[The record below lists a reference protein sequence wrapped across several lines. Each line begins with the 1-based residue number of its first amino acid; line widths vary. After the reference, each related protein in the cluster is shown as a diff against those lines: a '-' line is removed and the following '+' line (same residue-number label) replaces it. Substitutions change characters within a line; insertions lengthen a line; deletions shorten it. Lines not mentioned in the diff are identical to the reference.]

1 MTYRAPINDMLLA
14 LNHGAG
20 LQAAVKAG
28 HYGDFDSDITAAV
41 LEEAGRFA
49 TDVLAPLNRIGDE
62 NGIKLAN
69 DKVTTAPGWPDAY
82 QRWTAAGWNAVSG
95 SEAFGGQGLPL
106 AINAACT
113 EIWSASN
120 IAFGLCPLLT
130 LSAIEAL
137 DAHGSEDLKKIYLE
151 KLVSG
156 EWTGTMQLTEPQA
169 GSDVGALRT
178 RAERAADGSYRITG
192 TKIFITYGDHDMT
205 DNIVHFVL
213 ARLPDAPAGTKGISL
228 FLIPKFLVNA
238 DGSLG
243 ARNDIYPSGVEHK
256 LGMHASPTCT
266 MTMGDKGGAIGYL
279 VGEENRGMLCMFTM
293 MNQARLG
300 VGLEGVGIADRAYQQ
315 ALAFAQERRQGRAIG
330 KTGDG
335 TDAIIVHPDVKRMLM
350 QMRALTAAAR
360 TICYATAVAFDV
372 SVRATDAKVRSDAA
386 ARGALLTP
394 IAKAFSTDIGNE
406 VTSLGVQIH
415 GGMGF
420 IEETGAAQHYRDARI
435 TAIYEGTNG
444 IQSIDLVTRKLRAQ
458 GGASVWALLDEL
470 SDIVKRVEAS
480 NDPAFGTTG
489 AKLRDALGSLERSSR
504 WLLERIASAPNDALA
519 GATPYLRLFGS
530 TLGGC
535 KLAEEALAARTL
547 GRGFGRS
554 AALCHAGALL
564 CREHF
569 GAGRLAGAHGDG
581 QRQFGH
587 RRRRG
592 FAGLTRCGGLAA
604 NPRQLAASVFT
615 RAASACR
622 FGAARGLERTVEIN
636 HSECMFFA
644 RLRADSMLG
653 QQRPSSNWR
662 RGAIA
667 R

>member
-1 MTYRAPINDMLLA
+1 MTYRAPISDMLLA

-28 HYGDFDSDITAAV
+28 HYGDFDHDIAAAV

-49 TDVLAPLNRIGDE
+49 ADVLAPLNVIGDE
-62 NGIKLAN
+62 HGIKL
-69 DKVTTAPGWPDAY
+69 DDGKVTTAPGWPDAY
-82 QRWTAAGWNAVSG
+82 KRWTEAGWNAVSG
-95 SEAFGGQGLPL
+95 PEAFGGQGLPL
-106 AINAACT
+106 AINAVCT

-137 DAHGSEDLKKIYLE
+137 DAHGSDDLKKIYLE

-156 EWTGTMQLTEPQA
+156 EWPGTMQLTEPQA

-178 RAERAADGSYRITG
+178 RAERAGDGSYRIKG
-192 TKIFITYGDHDMT
+192 TKIFITYGEHDMS

-243 ARNDIYPSGVEHK
+243 ARNDIFASGIEHK
-256 LGMHASPTCT
+256 LGMHAAPTCT
-266 MTMGDKGGAIGYL
+266 MTMGDHGGAIGYL
-279 VGEENRGMLCMFTM
+279 IGEENRGMSCMFTM

-315 ALAFAQERRQGRAIG
+315 ALVFAQERRQGRAVG
-330 KTGDG
+330 KKGEGSDP
-335 TDAIIVHPDVKRMLM
+335 IIVHPDVKRMLM

-360 TICYATAVAFDV
+360 TICYATAVALDV
-372 SVRATDAKVRSDAA
+372 SVRATDAKTRSLAA

-406 VTSLGVQIH
+406 VTSLGVQVH

-444 IQSIDLVTRKLRAQ
+444 IQSIDLVTRKLAANN
-458 GGASVWALLDEL
+458 GEAVWALLDEL
-470 SDIVKRVEAS
+470 AGIVKRVEVS

-489 AKLRDALGSLERSSR
+489 TKLRDALASLDRTSR
-504 WLLERIASAPNDALA
+504 WLLERVASAPNEALA

-535 KLAEEALAARTL
+535 MLANEALAARTL
-547 GRGFGRS
+547 GEGDPQRYVT
-554 AALCHAGALL
+554 
-564 CREHF
+564 
-569 GAGRLAGAHGDG
+569 LA
-581 QRQFGH
+581 RF
-587 RRRRG
+587 
-592 FAGLTRCGGLAA
+592 FAE
-604 NPRQLAASVFT
+604 NVSVQ
-615 RAASACR
+615 AVS
-622 FGAARGLERTVEIN
+622 LERTVMDSAEAVN
-636 HSECMFFA
+636 G
-644 RLRADSMLG
+644 ADAVLLG
-653 QQRPSSNWR
+653 
-662 RGAIA
+662 
-667 R
+667 

>member
-20 LQAAVKAG
+20 LQAAIKAG
-28 HYGDFDSDITAAV
+28 HYGDYDSDIAAAV

-49 TDVLAPLNRIGDE
+49 TDVLAPLNKVGDR
-62 NGIKLAN
+62 NGVKLA
-69 DKVTTAPGWPDAY
+69 DGKVTTAPGWPDAY
-82 QRWTAAGWNAVSG
+82 QRWIAAGWNAVSG
-95 SEAFGGQGLPL
+95 AEAFGGQGLPL
-106 AINAACT
+106 AINAVCT

-137 DAHGSEDLKKIYLE
+137 DAHGSDELKKIYLG
-151 KLVSG
+151 KLISG

-169 GSDVGALRT
+169 GSDVGALRS
-178 RAERAADGSYRITG
+178 RAERAADGSYRISG

-228 FLIPKFLVNA
+228 FLIPKFLLNA

-256 LGMHASPTCT
+256 LGIHASPTCT
-266 MTMGDKGGAIGYL
+266 MTMGDRGGAIGYL
-279 VGEENRGMLCMFTM
+279 IGEENHGMQCMFTM

-315 ALAFAQERRQGRAIG
+315 ALTYAQDRKQGRAVG
-330 KTGDG
+330 AKGAG
-335 TDAIIVHPDVKRMLM
+335 SDAIIVHPDVKRMLM
-350 QMRALTAAAR
+350 QMRAMTAAAR
-360 TICYATAVAFDV
+360 TICYATAVALDV
-372 SVRATDAKVRSDAA
+372 SVRASDAKVRSDAA
-386 ARGALLTP
+386 ARAALLTP

-444 IQSIDLVTRKLRAQ
+444 IQSIDLVTRKLGVN

-470 SDIVKRVEAS
+470 SGIVKQVEAS

-489 AKLRDALGSLERSSR
+489 AKLRDALGALERSSR
-504 WLLERIASAPNDALA
+504 WLLERLGIAPNEALA

-535 KLAEEALAARTL
+535 MLAQEALSARDLGEQLGDTRRYVTLARFFAENVTVQAA
-547 GRGFGRS
+547 
-554 AALCHAGALL
+554 A
-564 CREHF
+564 
-569 GAGRLAGAHGDG
+569 
-581 QRQFGH
+581 
-587 RRRRG
+587 
-592 FAGLTRCGGLAA
+592 
-604 NPRQLAASVFT
+604 
-615 RAASACR
+615 
-622 FGAARGLERTVEIN
+622 LERTVTEG
-636 HSECMFFA
+636 
-644 RLRADSMLG
+644 ADAVI
-653 QQRPSSNWR
+653 
-662 RGAIA
+662 GADDVLLA
-667 R
+667 

>member
-1 MTYRAPINDMLLA
+1 MTYRAPINDILLA

-20 LQAAVKAG
+20 LQAAVAAG
-28 HYGDFDSDITAAV
+28 HYGDFDGDITAAV
-41 LEEAGRFA
+41 LEEAGKFA
-49 TDVLAPLNRIGDE
+49 GDVLAPLNKVGDE
-62 NGIKLAN
+62 HGIKLDAN
-69 DKVTTAPGWPDAY
+69 KVTTAPGWPDAY
-82 QRWTAAGWNAVSG
+82 KRWTDAGWNAVSG
-95 SEAFGGQGLPL
+95 PEAFGGQGLPL

-120 IAFGLCPLLT
+120 VAFGLCPLLT

-137 DAHGSEDLKKIYLE
+137 DAHGSEELKKIYLE
-151 KLVSG
+151 KLVTG

-178 RAERAADGSYRITG
+178 RAERAPDGSYRIKG

-213 ARLPDAPAGTKGISL
+213 ARLPDAPAGTNGISL

-243 ARNDIYPSGVEHK
+243 AQNDIYPSGVEHK

-315 ALAFAQERRQGRAIG
+315 ALAYAQERRQGRAAG
-330 KTGDG
+330 SKTDG
-335 TDAIIVHPDVKRMLM
+335 MDAIVVHPDVKRMLM
-350 QMRALTAAAR
+350 QMRVMTAAAR
-360 TICYATAVAFDV
+360 SICYATAVALDV
-372 SVRATDAKVRSDAA
+372 SVRAKDAKVRSDAA

-406 VTSLGVQIH
+406 VAYLGVQVH

-435 TAIYEGTNG
+435 TSIYEGTNG
-444 IQSIDLVTRKLRAQ
+444 IQSIDLVTRKLAAN

-470 SDIVKRVEAS
+470 SAIVKQVETS

-489 AKLRDALGSLERSSR
+489 AKLRDALGSLERSSK
-504 WLLERIASAPNDALA
+504 WLLERVASAPNDALA

-535 KLAEEALAARTL
+535 MLAGEALAAR
-547 GRGFGRS
+547 S
-554 AALCHAGALL
+554 
-564 CREHF
+564 
-569 GAGRLAGAHGDG
+569 DG
-581 QRQFGH
+581 NGSDPQRYV
-587 RRRRG
+587 
-592 FAGLTRCGGLAA
+592 A
-604 NPRQLAASVFT
+604 V
-615 RAASACR
+615 
-622 FGAARGLERTVEIN
+622 AR
-636 HSECMFFA
+636 FFA
-644 RLRADSMLG
+644 ENVTVQSGSLEKTVTDSADAVNGADAVLLG
-653 QQRPSSNWR
+653 
-662 RGAIA
+662 
-667 R
+667 

>member
-1 MTYRAPINDMLLA
+1 MQGLDPMTYRAPINDILLA

-28 HYGDFDSDITAAV
+28 HYGDFDGDITAAV
-41 LEEAGRFA
+41 LEEAGKFA
-49 TDVLAPLNRIGDE
+49 SDVLAPLNRVGDE
-62 NGIKLAN
+62 HGIKLEGSN
-69 DKVTTAPGWPDAY
+69 VITAPGWPDAY
-82 QRWTAAGWNAVSG
+82 KQWTGAGWNAVSG
-95 SEAFGGQGLPL
+95 PEAFGGQGLPL

-120 IAFGLCPLLT
+120 VAFGLCPLLT

-137 DAHGSEDLKKIYLE
+137 DAHGSEELKKIYLE

-156 EWTGTMQLTEPQA
+156 DWPGTMQLTEPQA

-178 RAERAADGSYRITG
+178 RAERAPDGTYRIKG
-192 TKIFITYGDHDMT
+192 TKIFITYGDHDMS

-243 ARNDIYPSGVEHK
+243 ARNDIHVSGIEHK
-256 LGMHASPTCT
+256 LGMHAAPTCT

-279 VGEENRGMLCMFTM
+279 IGEENRGMQCMFTM
-293 MNQARLG
+293 MNQARLA

-330 KTGDG
+330 KPGGESDP
-335 TDAIIVHPDVKRMLM
+335 IIVHPDVKRMLM

-360 TICYATAVAFDV
+360 TICYATAVALDI
-372 SVRATDAKVRSDAA
+372 SVRARDAKVRAAAA

-406 VTSLGVQIH
+406 VSSLGVQIQ

-435 TAIYEGTNG
+435 TPIYEGTNG
-444 IQSIDLVTRKLRAQ
+444 IQAIDLVTRKLAAND
-458 GGASVWALLDEL
+458 GESVWALLDEL
-470 SDIVKRVEAS
+470 KDIVKQIETS
-480 NDPAFGTTG
+480 NDPAFGTAGT
-489 AKLRDALGSLERSSR
+489 KLRDALASLERTSR
-504 WLLERIASAPNDALA
+504 WLLERVTSSPNEALA
-519 GATPYLRLFGS
+519 GATPYLRLFGA

-535 KLAEEALAARTL
+535 MLANEALAARSVGEADPQRHVML
-547 GRGFGRS
+547 ARFFAENVS
-554 AALCHAGALL
+554 VQAGALE
-564 CREHF
+564 RPVMDSAEAIN
-569 GAGRLAGAHGDG
+569 GADAVLLA
-581 QRQFGH
+581 
-587 RRRRG
+587 
-592 FAGLTRCGGLAA
+592 
-604 NPRQLAASVFT
+604 
-615 RAASACR
+615 
-622 FGAARGLERTVEIN
+622 
-636 HSECMFFA
+636 
-644 RLRADSMLG
+644 
-653 QQRPSSNWR
+653 
-662 RGAIA
+662 
-667 R
+667 

>member
-20 LQAAVKAG
+20 LAAAVKGG
-28 HYGDFDSDITAAV
+28 HYGDFDGDITAAI

-49 TDVLAPLNRIGDE
+49 SDVLAPLNREGDKA
-62 NGIKLAN
+62 GIKLS
-69 DKVTTAPGWPDAY
+69 DGSVTTAPGWPDAY
-82 QRWTAAGWNAVSG
+82 RRWTEAGWNAVSG
-95 SEAFGGQGLPL
+95 SEAWGGQGLPL
-106 AINAACT
+106 VINAACT

-130 LSAIEAL
+130 ASAIEAL
-137 DAHGSEDLKKIYLE
+137 EAHGSEELKKIYLE
-151 KLVSG
+151 KLISG

-169 GSDVGALRT
+169 GSDVGALRSK
-178 RAERAADGSYRITG
+178 AERAGDGSYRLSG

-228 FLIPKFLVNA
+228 FLVPKFLVNA

-243 ARNDIYPSGVEHK
+243 ARNDIYASGVEHK

-279 VGEENRGMLCMFTM
+279 IGEENRGMLCMFTM

-315 ALAFAQERRQGRAIG
+315 ALAFSHERRQGKAVG
-330 KTGDG
+330 SKTGSDP
-335 TDAIIVHPDVKRMLM
+335 IFVHPDVKRMLM

-360 TICYATAVAFDV
+360 TICYATAVAIDV
-372 SVRATDAKVRSDAA
+372 SQRASDAKVREAAA
-386 ARGALLTP
+386 ARAALLTP

-435 TAIYEGTNG
+435 TSIYEGTNG
-444 IQSIDLVTRKLRAQ
+444 IQSIDLVTRKLAAQ
-458 GGASVWALLDEL
+458 SGASVWALMDEL
-470 SDIVKRVEAS
+470 SEIVKQVEQS
-480 NDPAFGTTG
+480 NDPAFGTAGT
-489 AKLRDALGSLERSSR
+489 KLRDALGSLDRASR
-504 WLLERIASAPNDALA
+504 WLLERVTSAPNDALA
-519 GATPYLRLFGS
+519 GATPYLRLFSS

-535 KLAEEALAARTL
+535 MLAKEALAAR
-547 GRGFGRS
+547 S
-554 AALCHAGALL
+554 
-564 CREHF
+564 
-569 GAGRLAGAHGDG
+569 DG
-581 QRQFGH
+581 QDQRYATLARF
-587 RRRRG
+587 
-592 FAGLTRCGGLAA
+592 FAENVTV
-604 NPRQLAASVFT
+604 QS
-615 RAASACR
+615 S
-622 FGAARGLERTVEIN
+622 GLERMVID
-636 HSECMFFA
+636 S
-644 RLRADSMLG
+644 ADAV
-653 QQRPSSNWR
+653 N
-662 RGAIA
+662 GADA
-667 R
+667 VLTA